1 MHPGESSKDF
11 RKKSLVN
18 RELQYLGQS
27 MRLAKRRRIIKDIP
41 YIERFCEKENARQG
55 FSEGADSERLVSF
68 LPADPRDF
76 VRLGYLTSWR
86 KGKIRQ
92 LE

>member
-41 YIERFCEKENARQG
+41 YIERFCEKENAWQG
-55 FSEGADSERLVSF
+55 FSEDADFERLVSF

-76 VRLGYLTSWR
+76 VRLGYLTNWR
-86 KGKIRQ
+86 KGEIRQ